1 MIHRRPSTVPRPVW
15 LLFLAYTLASLAHFV
30 HNAEFIAF
38 YPGMPA
44 WITRETVYQ
53 AWWVVAGVGVL
64 GLGLRYLGWP
74 VLGALVIAA
83 YGALGLDGL
92 AHYTLG
98 LCSEHTWLANLTIW
112 AEAFSGAA
120 LAVAAVVWARAQR
133 AEQRGQARS

>member
-1 MIHRRPSTVPRPVW
+1 MDHAGDGVSGLV
-15 LLFLAYTLASLAHFV
+15 
-30 HNAEFIAF
+30 
-38 YPGMPA
+38 G
-44 WITRETVYQ
+44 
-53 AWWVVAGVGVL
+53 GVGVL

-112 AEAFSGAA
+112 AEAISGAA
-120 LAVAAVVWARAQR
+120 LAVVAVIWARAQR

>member
-1 MIHRRPSTVPRPVW
+1 MIHRRASTVPRPVW

-38 YPGMPA
+38 YPGMPV

-53 AWWVVAGVGVL
+53 AWGVIAGVGVL

-112 AEAFSGAA
+112 AEAISGAA
-120 LAVAAVVWARAQR
+120 LAIVAVVWAWAQR
-133 AEQRGQARS
+133 PARRKRPRS

>member
-1 MIHRRPSTVPRPVW
+1 MDHARDGVSGLV
-15 LLFLAYTLASLAHFV
+15 
-30 HNAEFIAF
+30 
-38 YPGMPA
+38 G
-44 WITRETVYQ
+44 
-53 AWWVVAGVGVL
+53 GVGVL

-112 AEAFSGAA
+112 AEAISGAA
-120 LAVAAVVWARAQR
+120 LAIVAVVWAWAQR
-133 AEQRGQARS
+133 PARRKRPRS

>member
-1 MIHRRPSTVPRPVW
+1 MTHRRSPSFSRPIW
-15 LLFLAYTLASLAHFV
+15 LLFLGYTLASLAHFV

-53 AWWVVAGVGVL
+53 AWLVVAGVGVL

-92 AHYTLG
+92 AHYSLG

-112 AEAFSGAA
+112 AEALSGSA
-120 LAVAAVVWARAQR
+120 LAIAAVVWAWAQR
-133 AEQRGQARS
+133 PARHR

>member
-1 MIHRRPSTVPRPVW
+1 MIHRRSSNFSRPIW

-38 YPGMPA
+38 YPGMPV

-53 AWWVVAGVGVL
+53 AWLVVAGVGVL

-112 AEAFSGAA
+112 LEALTGVMLAA
-120 LAVAAVVWARAQR
+120 TASVLAWREKAGSAYPL
-133 AEQRGQARS
+133 

>member
-1 MIHRRPSTVPRPVW
+1 MTHRRSPSFSRPIW
-15 LLFLAYTLASLAHFV
+15 LLFLGYTLASLAHFV

-53 AWWVVAGVGVL
+53 AWLVVAGVGVL

-92 AHYTLG
+92 AHYSLG

-112 AEAFSGAA
+112 AEALSGSA
-120 LAVAAVVWARAQR
+120 LAIAAVVWAWAQR
-133 AEQRGQARS
+133 PARRR

>member
-1 MIHRRPSTVPRPVW
+1 M
-15 LLFLAYTLASLAHFV
+15 

-53 AWWVVAGVGVL
+53 AWLVVAGVGAL
-64 GLGLRYLGWP
+64 GFGLRYLGWP
-74 VLGALVIAA
+74 SLGALVIAA
-83 YGALGLDGL
+83 YGSLGLDGL

-112 AEAFSGAA
+112 AEALSGSA
-120 LAVAAVVWARAQR
+120 LAIVAVVWAWAQR
-133 AEQRGQARS
+133 PARRKQPGS

>member
-1 MIHRRPSTVPRPVW
+1 MDHARDGVSGLV
-15 LLFLAYTLASLAHFV
+15 
-30 HNAEFIAF
+30 
-38 YPGMPA
+38 G
-44 WITRETVYQ
+44 
-53 AWWVVAGVGVL
+53 GVGVL

-112 AEAFSGAA
+112 AEAISGAA
-120 LAVAAVVWARAQR
+120 LAIVAGDRCADQR
-133 AEQRGQARS
+133 PVRRKRPRS

>member
-1 MIHRRPSTVPRPVW
+1 MIHPRASTVPRPVC

-38 YPGMPA
+38 YPGMPV

-53 AWWVVAGVGVL
+53 AWGVIAGVGVL

-92 AHYTLG
+92 AHYSLG

-112 AEAFSGAA
+112 AEAISGAA
-120 LAVAAVVWARAQR
+120 LAVVAVIWARAQR
-133 AEQRGQARS
+133 PARRKRPRS

>member
-1 MIHRRPSTVPRPVW
+1 MIHRRSSNFSRPVW

-38 YPGMPA
+38 YPGMPV

-53 AWWVVAGVGVL
+53 AWLVVAGVGVL

-112 AEAFSGAA
+112 AEALSGAA

>member
-1 MIHRRPSTVPRPVW
+1 MIDRLAPTVPRPVG
-15 LLFLAYTLASLAHFV
+15 LLFLTYTLASLAHFV

-53 AWWVVAGVGVL
+53 AWLVVAGVGAL

-74 VLGALVIAA
+74 SLGALVIAA

-92 AHYTLG
+92 AHYALG

-112 AEAFSGAA
+112 LEVLTGLILAA
-120 LAVAAVVWARAQR
+120 AASVLAWREKANSAHLR
-133 AEQRGQARS
+133 